1 MMNQFLLSKRGDNGE
16 RPEWTELSYASIA
29 VQGVIGNNLGL
40 NIGYSILT
48 AKDQYEPSRGVVIKG
63 GITFLIKHEPWLKNK
78 LK

>member
-63 GITFLIKHEPWLKNK
+63 GITFR
-78 LK
+78 